1 MRSFRLKLRF
11 WRRGKPI
18 LKEPRKKVEL
28 NLEKAHEKF
37 ISLSKRLE
45 KIMSEESEANACES
59 QILSEVSFLEDTQV
73 YEAVLGRVQKVPYPL
88 LNENDL
94 GVWLLDYYTS
104 LIAKIEALLEL
115 EEDI

>member
-1 MRSFRLKLRF
+1 MKLRF